1 MIKSQKKKILK
12 ISFFTVIILVLI
24 ACIFAYSTY
33 KDIFKPNIK
42 NEKAI
47 YIPTGGTFKTIL
59 DSLKSN
65 HILSDI
71 ESFKKTARLKSFN
84 KNIHPGKY
92 LFKRGMT
99 NNKIVNI
106 LRSGQ
111 QTPVKLTFNNNR
123 TINDFAGKIA
133 KLIEPDSVTIVSLLN
148 DENEIKQYGF
158 DKQNIISFFIPN
170 TYEVY
175 WNISA
180 ENFLKRMKK
189 EYDKFWTSDRREKAK
204 KLNLTQKEVSILAS
218 IVQAEQQAHPDERVK
233 VAGLYINRLKRGM
246 LLQSDPT
253 LIFASGDFTK
263 KRVLNKDKE
272 INSPYNTYMYAG
284 LPPGP
289 INMPDIESI
298 DAVLNYQHHNFIFMC
313 AKEDFSGY
321 HNFSTNARQ
330 HGIYARKYQHALNK
344 KKIWK

>member
-1 MIKSQKKKILK
+1 MLKPKTIKTLK
-12 ISFFTVIILVLI
+12 IAVITVSTMIIIVG
-24 ACIFAYSTY
+24 IFGYLKY
-33 KDIFKPNIK
+33 KEVFKPNIK
-42 NEKAI
+42 NDVTL
-47 YIPTGGTFKTIL
+47 YIPSNADYQTLI
-59 DSLKSN
+59 DSLKSSN
-65 HILSDI
+65 ALID
-71 ESFKKTARLKSFN
+71 LKSF
-84 KNIHPGKY
+84 KNTAELKNLQHKVHSGKY
-92 LFKRGMT
+92 LLKKGMQ

-106 LRSGQ
+106 FRSGNQ
-111 QTPVKLTFNNNR
+111 IPVKLTFNNNR
-123 TINDFAGKIA
+123 TINDFAGKVS
-133 KLIEPDSVTIVSLLN
+133 KLIEPDSVTIVNLLN
-148 DENEIKQYGF
+148 DENAIKQYGF
-158 DKQNIISFFIPN
+158 NKENIISMFIPN
-170 TYEVY
+170 TYEV
-175 WNISA
+175 WWDISA

-189 EYDKFWTSDRREKAK
+189 EYDKFWTSERIERAK

-218 IVQAEQQAHPDERVK
+218 IVQAEQLAHPDERAK

-272 INSPYNTYMYAG
+272 IDSPYNTYIHAG

-289 INMPDIESI
+289 VYMPDISSI
-298 DAVLNYQHHNFIFMC
+298 DAVLNYQHHNYIFMC

-330 HGIYARKYQHALNK
+330 HGIYARKYQQALNK